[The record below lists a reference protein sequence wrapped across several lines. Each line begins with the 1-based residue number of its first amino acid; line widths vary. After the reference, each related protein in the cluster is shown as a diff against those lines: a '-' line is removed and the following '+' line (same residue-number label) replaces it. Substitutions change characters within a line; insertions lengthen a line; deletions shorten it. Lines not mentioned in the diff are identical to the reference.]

1 MDIIALVLMIIGGIN
16 WGLVGLFQYDL
27 VAALFGGAAG
37 VVSRIIYVLV
47 GLAAIWGITMLF
59 RHSMVGNDAEAEL
72 D

>member
-1 MDIIALVLMIIGGIN
+1 MDILALVLMIIGGIN

-47 GLAAIWGITMLF
+47 GLAALWGIIMLF
-59 RHSMVGNDAEAEL
+59 RRGTATGHAEFE
-72 D
+72 